1 MKNNKLHSFFTQAS
15 SGRKPVFIALLTGLA
30 VVTVLGVLFTS
41 ERGQKLRGRVR
52 DLVGR
57 VEKDMPEETEQIQN
71 NHRGYI
77 THKRPKSDIRSL
89 IHPGYTEEAHTE
101 QGLSF

>member
-1 MKNNKLHSFFTQAS
+1 MKNKKLHAFFTQAS
-15 SGRKPVFIALLTGLA
+15 SGRKPVVIALLAGLA
-30 VVTVLGVLFTS
+30 VVTVLGILFTS
-41 ERGQKLRGRVR
+41 ERGQKLKRRVR
-52 DLVGR
+52 DLAGR
-57 VEKDMPEETEQIQN
+57 TENDMPEGPEQIQN

-77 THKRPKSDIRSL
+77 PHKRPKSDIRSL